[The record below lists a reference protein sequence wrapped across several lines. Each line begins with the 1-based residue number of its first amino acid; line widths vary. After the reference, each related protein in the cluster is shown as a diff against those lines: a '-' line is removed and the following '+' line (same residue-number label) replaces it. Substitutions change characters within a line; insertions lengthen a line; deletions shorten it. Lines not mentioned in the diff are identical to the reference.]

1 MEKTIK
7 NVLYTL
13 NTIEVH
19 GKKDIESM
27 LGCMQ
32 ALEKLLRDASAQSV
46 ENSSSP
52 PETPG
57 MK

>member
-1 MEKTIK
+1 MERAIK

-32 ALEKLLRDASAQSV
+32 TLEKVLNAIA
-46 ENSSSP
+46 ENKQP
-52 PETPG
+52 PTKNAE
-57 MK
+57 